1 MIIPFRHRAG
11 VNQEEDSF
19 NPAVFFESKHAIGLL
34 MFIAEHE
41 GCTKLDIF
49 QSYSEEPSVSAMLRT
64 LEDKNLISSEMPSGG
79 RMSFALTEKGELV
92 YGHLRS
98 ISRIL

>member
-1 MIIPFRHRAG
+1 MIIPVSNHAD
-11 VNQEEDSF
+11 VNQEEESF

-34 MFIAEHE
+34 MLIAEHE

-49 QSYSEEPSVSAMLRT
+49 QNYSEEPSVSAMLRK
-64 LEDKNLISSEMPSGG
+64 LEDKSLISSDMPSGG